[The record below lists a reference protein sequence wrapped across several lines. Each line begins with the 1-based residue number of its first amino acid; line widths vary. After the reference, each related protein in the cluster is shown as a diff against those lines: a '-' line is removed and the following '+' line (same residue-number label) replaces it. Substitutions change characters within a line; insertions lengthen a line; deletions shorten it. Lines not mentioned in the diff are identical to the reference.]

1 MNISRNTLYGIGAIF
16 VVIVL
21 IVALLQLSGIG
32 LRSLFVSDDR
42 GDIIDDQLQEKNE
55 EIAKLKKEKG
65 KYIAQV
71 MDLRAEIQRLNASR
85 PDGGAVEEKRKALVE
100 KEAALQDRD
109 NKLTQREEAMRSAE
123 IRIDQQQREF
133 YEGRNLTLEQ
143 TGEAKQ
149 VLKEYEYM
157 RMARERAEERAN
169 NWLVGIAIGIAVL
182 ILIVIYGAMRMVA
195 RNKRTDDA
203 FRTLDTIKKN
213 TEEHKLLIES
223 LDDRMVD

>member
-1 MNISRNTLYGIGAIF
+1 MNISRNTLYGISAIL

-21 IVALLQLSGIG
+21 AVALLQLSGIG

-42 GDIIDDQLQEKNE
+42 GDIIHDQLQEKNE

-65 KYIAQV
+65 KHIAQV

-100 KEAALQDRD
+100 KEAALQHREHL
-109 NKLTQREEAMRSAE
+109 LTQREEAMRLAE
-123 IRIDQQQREF
+123 IRIDEKQREF
-133 YEGRNLTLEQ
+133 YESRNLTLEQ
-143 TGEAKQ
+143 IGEAKQ

-157 RMARERAEERAN
+157 RMARERAEGRAN
-169 NWLVGIAIGIAVL
+169 NWLMGIAIGIAGL
-182 ILIVIYGAMRMVA
+182 ILIVIFGAMRMVP

-203 FRTLDTIKKN
+203 FRTLNTIKNN
-213 TEEHKLLIES
+213 TEEHKLLIAS
-223 LDDRMVD
+223 LGDRMAD